1 MNKKIIIFITLF
13 IIVLIPTYKVEAKT
27 LGDLR
32 KELSNL
38 EAKYEENKN
47 NTIEQEHWLNKVI
60 DVVYNLL
67 ISVIIV
73 FFALIVQILFQGNS
87 SKLSQIINMII
98 DGYVGIINFIF
109 GVLFDIL
116 HSFIS
121 VIPSYEMFV
130 YHNSSLSSMAVIALL
145 AIISNFI
152 LITLIKKIVQMLK
165 KD

>member
-1 MNKKIIIFITLF
+1 MKKSHEENKT
-13 IIVLIPTYKVEAKT
+13 
-27 LGDLR
+27 
-32 KELSNL
+32 N
-38 EAKYEENKN
+38 EENKN

-73 FFALIVQILFQGNS
+73 FFALIVQILFQGDS
-87 SKLSQIINMII
+87 SKLAQIINMII

-121 VIPSYEMFV
+121 VIPSHKMFV

>member
-1 MNKKIIIFITLF
+1 M
-13 IIVLIPTYKVEAKT
+13 
-27 LGDLR
+27 
-32 KELSNL
+32 
-38 EAKYEENKN
+38 
-47 NTIEQEHWLNKVI
+47 
-60 DVVYNLL
+60 

-73 FFALIVQILFQGNS
+73 FFALMYKFLFQGNS

-121 VIPSYEMFV
+121 VIPSYKMFV

-152 LITLIKKIVQMLK
+152 LITLIKKNCSNVEKRLKIVFFKKLFTNVKLDDIINGHWCDGDILK
-165 KD
+165 RLKRRPC

>member
-1 MNKKIIIFITLF
+1 MCIR
-13 IIVLIPTYKVEAKT
+13 
-27 LGDLR
+27 D
-32 KELSNL
+32 S
-38 EAKYEENKN
+38 

-121 VIPSYEMFV
+121 VIPSYKMFV

>member
-1 MNKKIIIFITLF
+1 M
-13 IIVLIPTYKVEAKT
+13 KT
-27 LGDLR
+27 
-32 KELSNL
+32 
-38 EAKYEENKN
+38 
-47 NTIEQEHWLNKVI
+47 
-60 DVVYNLL
+60 
-67 ISVIIV
+67 
-73 FFALIVQILFQGNS
+73 ILFQGDS

-121 VIPSYEMFV
+121 VIPSYKMFV

-145 AIISNFI
+145 TIISNFI

>member
-1 MNKKIIIFITLF
+1 MD
-13 IIVLIPTYKVEAKT
+13 
-27 LGDLR
+27 G
-32 KELSNL
+32 
-38 EAKYEENKN
+38 
-47 NTIEQEHWLNKVI
+47 
-60 DVVYNLL
+60 VYNLL
-67 ISVIIV
+67 ISIILV
-73 FFALIVQILFQGNS
+73 FCFNCRIILQGNS

-121 VIPSYEMFV
+121 VIPSYKMFV

>member
-1 MNKKIIIFITLF
+1 MSELMDIIN
-13 IIVLIPTYKVEAKT
+13 
-27 LGDLR
+27 GDAVDE
-32 KELSNL
+32 KSH
-38 EAKYEENKN
+38 EENKTNEEN

-73 FFALIVQILFQGNS
+73 FFALIVQILFQGSS

-109 GVLFDIL
+109 RVLFDIL

-121 VIPSYEMFV
+121 VIPSYKMSV
-130 YHNSSLSSMAVIALL
+130 WHHSSLSSMAVIALL
-145 AIISNFI
+145 AIIFRFYFNSF
-152 LITLIKKIVQMLK
+152 
-165 KD
+165 D

>member
-1 MNKKIIIFITLF
+1 MFYNIEFCLCSISNKYTLNF
-13 IIVLIPTYKVEAKT
+13 TT
-27 LGDLR
+27 TG
-32 KELSNL
+32 S
-38 EAKYEENKN
+38 
-47 NTIEQEHWLNKVI
+47 
-60 DVVYNLL
+60 
-67 ISVIIV
+67 
-73 FFALIVQILFQGNS
+73 
-87 SKLSQIINMII
+87 
-98 DGYVGIINFIF
+98 YVGIINFIF

-121 VIPSYEMFV
+121 VIPSYKMFV